1 MMVYGGED
9 GRRNGGRKKKVDRL
23 IILGDCTDFNRER
36 VRAASAYS
44 PDGRTILP
52 RLAYTFTSE
61 RTPRLGL
68 PHTLP
73 HADVELVGHDVATG
87 RPQQSEDFLLDTH
100 RAVGVELETSSPDLA
115 VLAEETSQLPDVY
128 REQQLDSNDIS
139 SAFSM
144 QQQQHNRRP
153 HKIDMFAQRQQFEIS
168 IAIVA
173 AILLFLLVLFVVVY
187 GSCRHSEF
195 YPRATSDI
203 FSWKPTKKSTID
215 CSHLP
220 KEFVPILTLVS
231 ENLSNRPLK
240 RQPTTPTSSNIKP
253 KFCPSVV
260 QNDCLSAALFTSSLL
275 TKAGHIKSADA
286 ARCPALQTGS
296 RCSSSFQTYVCDNI
310 TNNSHQT
317 ITGNVS

>member
-1 MMVYGGED
+1 MYFWILT
-9 GRRNGGRKKKVDRL
+9 KKFFF
-23 IILGDCTDFNRER
+23 LGQ
-36 VRAASAYS
+36 
-44 PDGRTILP
+44 
-52 RLAYTFTSE
+52 
-61 RTPRLGL
+61 
-68 PHTLP
+68 
-73 HADVELVGHDVATG
+73 VELVGHDVATG

-220 KEFVPILTLVS
+220 KG
-231 ENLSNRPLK
+231 K
-240 RQPTTPTSSNIKP
+240 
-253 KFCPSVV
+253 
-260 QNDCLSAALFTSSLL
+260 
-275 TKAGHIKSADA
+275 
-286 ARCPALQTGS
+286 
-296 RCSSSFQTYVCDNI
+296 
-310 TNNSHQT
+310 
-317 ITGNVS
+317 